1 LEREDF
7 HFVFVKRVDQVS
19 GIGSKMTE
27 QQRAPFSEVPLGREA
42 RQIPEADLER
52 ADAIKGFTV
61 EGGQAGA
68 IPTTVYPQ
76 KRAFELGIIPVDR
89 EVRHLSTFSCQNLNS
104 PLFI

>member
-1 LEREDF
+1 
-7 HFVFVKRVDQVS
+7 
-19 GIGSKMTE
+19 MTE

-42 RQIPEADLER
+42 RQSPEADLER

-89 EVRHLSTFSCQNLNS
+89 EVRHLSNFSCQNLNS